1 MNKFLFAYLRFF
13 VPSKNF
19 FWKNVVALSI
29 LTTFIFTPPAIA
41 FKPFDDFINNKA
53 QDPQVQVL
61 AFINPEEVHPG
72 GSFRFHLRVTIGD
85 NWHIYSIN
93 NQDENIIL
101 NTKINFDQNIFQAEE
116 EWKESPP
123 KLAKDEVLQKT
134 IKTHKG
140 LAEFNRLHSI
150 PSDLKPG
157 IYNLSGSFL
166 FRACDNKI
174 CTLEKKSS
182 FRTQVKIL
190 NKI

>member
-1 MNKFLFAYLRFF
+1 MHKFFFAYLRIF
-13 VPSKNF
+13 VLSKNF

-29 LTTFIFTPPAIA
+29 LTPLFFTPSAIA
-41 FKPFDDFINNKA
+41 FKSFDDFIEIKT

-72 GSFRFHLRVTIGD
+72 ESFRFYLRVTIGE

-93 NQDENIIL
+93 NRDENAAL
-101 NTKINFDQNIFQAEE
+101 NTKINFDQNIFPSAE

-123 KLAKDEVLQKT
+123 KLANDEVLQKT
-134 IKTHKG
+134 IKTHKKI
-140 LAEFNRLHSI
+140 AEFNKLYSI
-150 PSDLKPG
+150 PSDIKPG
-157 IYNLSGSFL
+157 IYNLSGTFL

-174 CTLEKKSS
+174 CTLEKKTS